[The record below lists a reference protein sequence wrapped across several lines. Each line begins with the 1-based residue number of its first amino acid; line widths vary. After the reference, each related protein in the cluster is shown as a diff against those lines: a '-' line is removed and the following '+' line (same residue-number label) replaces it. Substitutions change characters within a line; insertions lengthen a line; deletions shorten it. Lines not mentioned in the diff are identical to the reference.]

1 MKKQIQQ
8 FGWISLFTTLSCT
21 MTYAENLSK
30 AELDLLVKED
40 IATARVLTEVC
51 PALIGENEKLLQHI
65 QSFTQNNLKRLS
77 NPATTLRQLEQDIEY
92 QTTYDQAKKDS
103 LSTDQAEQKQGCE
116 EILNLHTP

>member
-1 MKKQIQQ
+1 
-8 FGWISLFTTLSCT
+8 
-21 MTYAENLSK
+21 MTHAENLSK

-40 IATARVLTEVC
+40 IATAQVLTEVC
-51 PALIGENEKLLQHI
+51 PALIGKNVQLLQHI

-77 NPATTLRQLEQDIEY
+77 NSTTSLAQLEQDPEY
-92 QTTYDQAKKDS
+92 QTAYDQAKKDS

>member
-8 FGWISLFTTLSCT
+8 FGWISLLFTLNCT
-21 MTYAENLSK
+21 MTHAENLSK

-40 IATARVLTEVC
+40 IATAQVLTEVC
-51 PALIGENEKLLQHI
+51 PALIGENAQLLQHI
-65 QSFTQNNLKRLS
+65 QFFTQNNLKRLS
-77 NPATTLRQLEQDIEY
+77 HSATTLEQLEQDPEY
-92 QTTYDQAKKDS
+92 QTAYDQAKKDS